1 MDITKKMV
9 TSGVRYAD
17 LMLGGGII
25 IGDNVIWYDDAG
37 SLASLFALNL
47 IRASIEK
54 KKSVIYISFDDS
66 PKTLLEKLGALAKY
80 KSLVILDCFT
90 DGRGKGSDIFD
101 SFYKKKK
108 DDRICQI
115 VRVEAPGNPDH
126 VMGAFYGL
134 HKTMRGDVRF
144 IFDSVTGMQ
153 ELWGGEDAIL
163 KFYAHSCPRLYELN
177 TIAYWI
183 MEKGAH
189 SHRLRAH
196 LNQITQVAIEL
207 SLKRGKTSF
216 TIIKADQRDLNVV
229 NKTAL
234 YRSKGLDIIFEGEQ
248 GRSGELNI
256 GLRLK
261 ELRTQKGMSQAEM
274 AKLVGVT
281 PSTISQVERSQIY
294 PSLPALFKMAEILSV
309 ETGTLFR
316 KTDLAA
322 GQVVFAAGEAVEV
335 QLPGAAR
342 GSIRALLLTGVGH
355 ESKVEPYL
363 IELPPK
369 TKLPVHFFPHKG
381 EEFGY
386 LLSGKLNL
394 KLDRGVLSISAGDTI
409 CLKSEIPQ
417 QWENK
422 EPEPAR
428 LLWLKIK

>member
-1 MDITKKMV
+1 MEISKKMV

-17 LMLGGGII
+17 MMLGGGII

-37 SLASLFALNL
+37 SLASVFAFNL

-54 KKSVIYISFDDS
+54 KKSVIYINFDHS
-66 PKTLLEKLGALAKY
+66 PKALLGKLGGLAKY

-90 DGRGKGSDIFD
+90 DGRGKGSEIFD
-101 SFYKKKK
+101 SFYRKRRDK
-108 DDRICQI
+108 RTCQI
-115 VRVEAPGNPDH
+115 VRVEAPDNPDH

-196 LNQITQVAIEL
+196 LNQITQVAIDL

-216 TIIKADQRDLNVV
+216 TVIKADQRDLNVV
-229 NKTAL
+229 NKTAS
-234 YRSKGLDIIFEGEQ
+234 YRSKGLDVIFEGEQ
-248 GRSGELNI
+248 GRAGEMNI

-261 ELRTQKGMSQAEM
+261 ELRTRKGLSQAEM

-309 ETGTLFR
+309 ETGMLFQ
-316 KTDLAA
+316 KTDLAV
-322 GQVVFAAGEAVEV
+322 GQVVFPAEEAVEV

-342 GSIRALLLTGVGH
+342 ENIQARLLTSVGH

-363 IELPPK
+363 IEVPPK
-369 TKLPVHFFPHKG
+369 TKLTVHFFSHKG

-386 LLSGKLNL
+386 LLFGKLNL
-394 KLDRGVLSISAGDTI
+394 KLDRGILSIAAGDTI

-422 EPEPAR
+422 GSEPAR